1 MIVTFLIGSTMNN
14 LFSDD
19 ENDEGSSNPQL
30 TINEHYAKAFE
41 YRKER
46 EELERRKC
54 FIYIY
59 LLNLIIFCC
68 FSLVKVKYGS
78 DYDPDASNSEFSTD
92 SESAESEDEDGEEL
106 TPVVDAAILRTLARI
121 RKKDPA
127 IYDSEKNIYGGEILP
142 YILWLQNELTLFIE
156 EQERLHSTIP
166 KTNTKQTKP
175 NKKVCLV
182 TFVRSSTQKCLVFSN
197 LGETFNCSS
206 SQS

>member
-1 MIVTFLIGSTMNN
+1 MIPTFLDGSTMNN

-19 ENDEGSSNPQL
+19 ESAEGVSNPQL

-54 FIYIY
+54 FLHISLRSHYIK
-59 LLNLIIFCC
+59 NVVV
-68 FSLVKVKYGS
+68 SLVKAKYGS
-78 DYDPDASNSEFSTD
+78 DYDPDASDSEFSTD

-127 IYDSEKNIYGGEILP
+127 IYDSEKNIYGGEKFSV
-142 YILWLQNELTLFIE
+142 YVVDY
-156 EQERLHSTIP
+156 
-166 KTNTKQTKP
+166 KTNTVFYRGTRK
-175 NKKVCLV
+175 V
-182 TFVRSSTQKCLVFSN
+182 TFNDTKD
-197 LGETFNCSS
+197 
-206 SQS
+206 